1 MTTPTEADQIAIA
14 TLTQKVI
21 AAWAYQDAAAF
32 ASVFTEDGTMIVA
45 GVYQKGR
52 ADIEAYMKEAF
63 EGRWKNT
70 QVTGKPLDLR
80 FLNAETAIL
89 LTQGGVLEPGQTEV
103 NETTAIRASWTAVK
117 RDGQWVLAAYQNT
130 PRYGEH

>member
-1 MTTPTEADQIAIA
+1 MTAPTEADQVAIA

-32 ASVFTEDGTMIVA
+32 ANVFTEDGTLIVA
-45 GVYQKGR
+45 GVYKKGR
-52 ADIEAYMKEAF
+52 AEIELYMKEAF
-63 EGRWKNT
+63 AGTWKDT

-89 LTQGGVLEPGQTEV
+89 LTQGGVLYPGETEV
-103 NETTAIRASWTAVK
+103 NVNTAIRASWTAVK

-130 PRYGEH
+130 PRYAD